1 MIRRHIM
8 HKLTAFSLALCL
20 SLAPYAVLAAK
31 YDGSV
36 PLLCAA
42 IEVLECAAGAECHR
56 GDAESVNLPPFVK
69 IDVPQKVLSTTEA
82 AAEQRKTPIRHVEQL
97 DGQLTL
103 QGGEGGR
110 AWSLIIAQD
119 TGKLTATITD
129 DQVGFVIFGACT
141 PF

>member
-1 MIRRHIM
+1 M
-8 HKLTAFSLALCL
+8 HKRTAFGLALCL
-20 SLAPYAVLAAK
+20 SLGPSTVVAAQ

-36 PLLCAA
+36 PLLCAV
-42 IEVLECAAGAECHR
+42 IEVFECEAGAECHR
-56 GDAESVNLPPFVK
+56 GDADSVNLPPFVK

-82 AAEQRKTPIRHVEQL
+82 AAEQRTSPIRHVEHL

-103 QGGEGGR
+103 QGGESRR
-110 AWSLIIAQD
+110 AWSLIIAEG

-129 DQVGFVIFGACT
+129 DQLGFVIFGACT

>member
-1 MIRRHIM
+1 MQQ
-8 HKLTAFSLALCL
+8 LTAYWLTLCL
-20 SLAPYAVLAAK
+20 SLVPSAVLAAQ

-36 PLLCAA
+36 PLLCA
-42 IEVLECAAGAECHR
+42 VLEVRECEAGAECQW

-69 IDVPQKVLSTTEA
+69 IDAPQKVLSTTEA
-82 AAEQRKTPIRHVEQL
+82 AAEQRTTRIRHVEQL

-129 DQVGFVIFGACT
+129 DRVGFVIFGACT

>member
-1 MIRRHIM
+1 M
-8 HKLTAFSLALCL
+8 HTLTVFWLVLCL
-20 SLAPYAVLAAK
+20 SLMPPAVLAAK
-31 YDGSV
+31 YDGSA
-36 PLLCAA
+36 PLLCAV
-42 IEVLECAAGAECHR
+42 IEVLECEAGAECHR

-69 IDVPQKVLSTTEA
+69 IDVPQKVLGTTEA
-82 AAEQRKTPIRHVEQL
+82 AAEQRATPITHAERL
-97 DGQLTL
+97 DDRLTL

-129 DQVGFVIFGACT
+129 DRVGFVIFGACT

>member
-1 MIRRHIM
+1 M
-8 HKLTAFSLALCL
+8 HKLTALWLAICL
-20 SLAPYAVLAAK
+20 ILVPSTVLAAQ
-31 YDGSV
+31 YEGSV
-36 PLLCAA
+36 SLLCAV
-42 IEVLECAAGAECHR
+42 IEVRECAAGGECQR

-69 IDVPQKVLSTTEA
+69 IDVAQKVLSTTET
-82 AAEQRKTPIRHVEQL
+82 AAEQRTTPIRHVEYL

-103 QGGEGGR
+103 QGGEGRR
-110 AWSLIIAQD
+110 AWSLIIAEG

>member
-1 MIRRHIM
+1 M
-8 HKLTAFSLALCL
+8 HKLTAFWLGLCL
-20 SLAPYAVLAAK
+20 SLVPSTVLAAK

-42 IEVLECAAGAECHR
+42 IEVLECAAGAECHG

-82 AAEQRKTPIRHVEQL
+82 AAEQRTTPIRHVEHL
-97 DGQLTL
+97 DGQLIL
-103 QGGEGGR
+103 QGGESRR
-110 AWSLIIAQD
+110 AWSLIIAEG

-129 DQVGFVIFGACT
+129 DQIGFVIFGACT

>member
-1 MIRRHIM
+1 M
-8 HKLTAFSLALCL
+8 HKLTAFSLTLCL
-20 SLAPYAVLAAK
+20 SLTPFAVLSAN

-36 PLLCAA
+36 PLLCAP
-42 IEVLECAAGAECHR
+42 IEVLECEAGAECHR
-56 GDAESVNLPPFVK
+56 GNAESVNLPPFVK

-82 AAEQRKTPIRHVEQL
+82 AAEQRTTPIRHVEHL
-97 DGQLTL
+97 DGHLSL

-110 AWSLIIAQD
+110 AWSLIIAGG